1 MNSSAI
7 ETRARSNFLSVLRHR
22 NFALLWSGQ
31 AISALGDAL
40 FAIAEIWLV
49 LQLTGSAVA
58 MGTAVILTQ
67 LPRLALMMIG
77 GVSVDR
83 YNRQMMM
90 LISDLIRGVV
100 VLAFGFLVATNQ
112 IELWHVYVLAIIFGV
127 VSAFFQPAQ
136 TAVIPNL
143 VPREALTAASALSQL
158 TMQMAQVFGPLLGG
172 ILIAVPAIGIA
183 GVCYLNA
190 ASFLIGALGIA
201 FLKIPAATKS
211 ARTMNNSMLADLR
224 DGLRYLFGLRA
235 LVVIMLLAMV
245 LNFSLAPIQVLM
257 PIHAKNALGQGSEGF
272 GLLFTTLGVGMVA
285 GSIFVGMWS
294 PNRRRGWWSFAL
306 CALGGALFI
315 FIGLVPIFAL
325 TLALLFAFGFIN
337 AIINAM
343 LGATMQG
350 IIADEFRGRVA
361 AVNMTISTGLN
372 PIALALGGVFGD
384 AYGAGI
390 IIAAGGALCMLTAL
404 GGLGVREVRELQ

>member
-190 ASFLIGALGIA
+190 ALS
-201 FLKIPAATKS
+201 
-211 ARTMNNSMLADLR
+211 DLR